1 MSVERESNAEKVE
14 FCESTV
20 CKVRPRY
27 VAREAANETVIVKWG
42 GPFYAPKHKHEQ
54 VIWRAD
60 LAPFHEAVR
69 ERLQ

>member
-1 MSVERESNAEKVE
+1 MPRRLNCES
-14 FCESTV
+14 STV

-27 VAREAANETVIVKWG
+27 VARERPRQRRSDAK
-42 GPFYAPKHKHEQ
+42 APKHEQ
-54 VIWRAD
+54 VISPGD